1 MAHIVVDFP
10 GDTCAFTEYC
20 HTNGLGA
27 FLIDI
32 GNAQTIRTSGLSSHI
47 LRSQQRA
54 PRHIRRDSG
63 PSQDESEQC
72 NQRHRQ
78 RLEVVGATSEP
89 KRE

>member
-10 GDTCAFTEYC
+10 GDTCAFTECC

-27 FLIDI
+27 LLIDV
-32 GNAQTIRTSGLSSHI
+32 GDAQTIRTSGLPSHI
-47 LRSQQRA
+47 LRSQQCA

-72 NQRHRQ
+72 DQRHRQ
-78 RLEVVGATSEP
+78 RLEVVGATGEP